1 VKERL
6 PLSLEQI
13 FQAPIRAVAVSVGP
27 LTIGKYYRAV
37 NSLLHYLQA
46 AHPRVHQLSQLHRDP
61 HILGWLRWMCE
72 KEHPLSNITRLGYI
86 LCLRRLLAALEVDGL
101 ILRGDLP
108 RRDQYLPRPLSPED
122 DALLDRRL
130 RSGNDLL
137 SNALLLIR
145 STGIRVGECVNL
157 SDDCLRSLGQ
167 DKWALHVP
175 LGKLHTERWVP
186 VDEDTR
192 KIFARILTLRSN
204 ALSFP
209 LTPGGPLLPRPAD
222 IASRVYAA
230 LKKRLARTARQ
241 AGCSTHVTPHRLRHT
256 YATEMLRA
264 GVSLPALKELLG
276 HKDIRMTLLY
286 VQVTQIDLQREYARA
301 RERLARL
308 HPMPPLPLVPS
319 TKPLMKDGIQQ
330 ITLSVASTCHL
341 LEMYRRQ
348 LTNPVLRRTL
358 TRLANRLSKVSA
370 ELRRLPAS
378 SN

>member
-1 VKERL
+1 
-6 PLSLEQI
+6 
-13 FQAPIRAVAVSVGP
+13 
-27 LTIGKYYRAV
+27 
-37 NSLLHYLQA
+37 
-46 AHPRVHQLSQLHRDP
+46 
-61 HILGWLRWMCE
+61 
-72 KEHPLSNITRLGYI
+72 
-86 LCLRRLLAALEVDGL
+86 
-101 ILRGDLP
+101 
-108 RRDQYLPRPLSPED
+108 
-122 DALLDRRL
+122 
-130 RSGNDLL
+130 
-137 SNALLLIR
+137 
-145 STGIRVGECVNL
+145 
-157 SDDCLRSLGQ
+157 
-167 DKWALHVP
+167 
-175 LGKLHTERWVP
+175 
-186 VDEDTR
+186 
-192 KIFARILTLRSN
+192 
-204 ALSFP
+204 
-209 LTPGGPLLPRPAD
+209 LPRPAD

>member
-1 VKERL
+1 MKERL

-157 SDDCLRSLGQ
+157 SDDCLRSPWVKTSGHSTSLWGSCT
-167 DKWALHVP
+167 P
-175 LGKLHTERWVP
+175 NGGSRW
-186 VDEDTR
+186 T
-192 KIFARILTLRSN
+192 KTLAKSSPEFLRCAQMLSPFRS
-204 ALSFP
+204 
-209 LTPGGPLLPRPAD
+209 LL
-222 IASRVYAA
+222 AA
-230 LKKRLARTARQ
+230 LCCR
-241 AGCSTHVTPHRLRHT
+241 G
-256 YATEMLRA
+256 
-264 GVSLPALKELLG
+264 
-276 HKDIRMTLLY
+276 
-286 VQVTQIDLQREYARA
+286 
-301 RERLARL
+301 
-308 HPMPPLPLVPS
+308 PP
-319 TKPLMKDGIQQ
+319 T
-330 ITLSVASTCHL
+330 
-341 LEMYRRQ
+341 
-348 LTNPVLRRTL
+348 
-358 TRLANRLSKVSA
+358 
-370 ELRRLPAS
+370 
-378 SN
+378 

>member
-175 LGKLHTERWVP
+175 LGKLHTERWVLSAHSWRP
-186 VDEDTR
+186 SVAA
-192 KIFARILTLRSN
+192 ARRHSLSCVRSPQE
-204 ALSFP
+204 A
-209 LTPGGPLLPRPAD
+209 PGPYCSSGGLLDSRYS
-222 IASRVYAA
+222 ASA
-230 LKKRLARTARQ
+230 
-241 AGCSTHVTPHRLRHT
+241 SPHLRHRD
-256 YATEMLRA
+256 AA
-264 GVSLPALKELLG
+264 GRS
-276 HKDIRMTLLY
+276 
-286 VQVTQIDLQREYARA
+286 
-301 RERLARL
+301 
-308 HPMPPLPLVPS
+308 
-319 TKPLMKDGIQQ
+319 
-330 ITLSVASTCHL
+330 
-341 LEMYRRQ
+341 
-348 LTNPVLRRTL
+348 
-358 TRLANRLSKVSA
+358 
-370 ELRRLPAS
+370 
-378 SN
+378 